1 VASNARDTPVE
12 AQVTANTAR
21 KIFVNLPVS
30 DLRRSMEF
38 FAKLGVA
45 FNPQFTDDRAACMIL
60 SEEAFVMLLDEA
72 RFRDFT
78 RKEIC
83 DTAAST
89 EGIFA
94 LSARSRAE
102 VDELVKTATGA
113 GGTHALPPMDY
124 GFMSAGASTTSTGT
138 TGR

>member
-1 VASNARDTPVE
+1 
-12 AQVTANTAR
+12 
-21 KIFVNLPVS
+21 
-30 DLRRSMEF
+30 
-38 FAKLGVA
+38 
-45 FNPQFTDDRAACMIL
+45 MIL

-94 LSARSRAE
+94 LSASSRAE
-102 VDELVKTATGA
+102 VDELVKTATGV

-124 GFMSAGASTTSTGT
+124 GFMSAGASTTSMGT
-138 TGR
+138 TGTSSGWIRSTSRRRVAVGAASREALMLGRPKEVSN

>member
-1 VASNARDTPVE
+1 
-12 AQVTANTAR
+12 
-21 KIFVNLPVS
+21 
-30 DLRRSMEF
+30 
-38 FAKLGVA
+38 
-45 FNPQFTDDRAACMIL
+45 MIL

-94 LSARSRAE
+94 LSASSRAE
-102 VDELVKTATGA
+102 VDELVR
-113 GGTHALPPMDY
+113 PRP
-124 GFMSAGASTTSTGT
+124 ASVGRMRFPRWT
-138 TGR
+138 TGSCRLELLRPRWAPLGGHLDGSEARHAVASPSARRRERR

>member
-1 VASNARDTPVE
+1 
-12 AQVTANTAR
+12 
-21 KIFVNLPVS
+21 
-30 DLRRSMEF
+30 
-38 FAKLGVA
+38 
-45 FNPQFTDDRAACMIL
+45 MIL

-94 LSARSRAE
+94 LSASSRAE

-138 TGR
+138 TGKCSGWIRPSSSGQRKRQQPFSSGWATSAKPAARTVFR

>member
-1 VASNARDTPVE
+1 
-12 AQVTANTAR
+12 
-21 KIFVNLPVS
+21 
-30 DLRRSMEF
+30 
-38 FAKLGVA
+38 
-45 FNPQFTDDRAACMIL
+45 MIL

-94 LSARSRAE
+94 LSASSRAE
-102 VDELVKTATGA
+102 VDELVKTATGV

-124 GFMSAGASTTSTGT
+124 GFMSAGASTTSMGT
-138 TGR
+138 TGRSSGWDPKHLTPSRRRRRGVERGVDAKVDPRRCPTKRRA